1 MSKERIKELL
11 AQLRQ
16 EIRDTGIDDELEKIM
31 SELDDDI
38 QSVVDEAD
46 ATVDGVVDIDD
57 VVDRAKEIEANFAT
71 SHPTAERVIREVVDL
86 LVRMGI

>member
-1 MSKERIKELL
+1 MSKERVKELL

-16 EIRDTGIDDELEKIM
+16 ELRDTDVDDELEKLIGD
-31 SELDDDI
+31 LDDDI
-38 QSVVDEAD
+38 QNVIDETD

-57 VVDRAKEIEANFAT
+57 VVDRAKEVQSNFAT
-71 SHPTAERVIREVVDL
+71 SHPTAERVVREVIDL